1 MNSTNNETDEPW
13 TGLPPGFTVLI
24 VILSC
29 ELAVIIFLLG
39 GLYSGTG
46 ATLNDETLAGWT
58 FAVVITTLIC
68 LFWTILL
75 RPNRIDDRLDRFDDR
90 LDSNR
95 RKASTE
101 VRDLESRLEKKI
113 DDNHNRL
120 RSEVN
125 DKHNQLRDEMNEK
138 HNQLRSEMNEKHN
151 QLRTQIQGLQTT
163 LLSHEGPVEKPK
175 RRA

>member
-1 MNSTNNETDEPW
+1 MSSTNNESSSTRSD
-13 TGLPPGFTVLI
+13 LPPAFAVVI

-29 ELAVIIFLLG
+29 ALAVIIFLMVALVF
-39 GLYSGTG
+39 GTG
-46 ATLNDETLAGWT
+46 ATLNDETLAGWI
-58 FAVVITTLIC
+58 FAVAIATLIC
-68 LFWTILL
+68 FFWAFLL
-75 RPNRIDDRLDRFDDR
+75 RPNRIDDRLD
-90 LDSNR
+90 SNR
-95 RKASTE
+95 REASTE

-113 DDNHNRL
+113 DDN
-120 RSEVN
+120 
-125 DKHNQLRDEMNEK
+125 

>member
-46 ATLNDETLAGWT
+46 ATLNDETLAGWI
-58 FAVVITTLIC
+58 FAVAITTLIC

-75 RPNRIDDRLDRFDDR
+75 RRNRIDDRLDRFDDR

-113 DDNHNRL
+113 DD
-120 RSEVN
+120 
-125 DKHNQLRDEMNEK
+125 KHNQLRDEMNEK

-151 QLRTQIQGLQTT
+151 QLRTQIQELQTT